1 MRELF
6 TPRDTRSGPH
16 QPRRH
21 RRYLRSLA
29 ACARTPRAGTWEARV
44 CWDGRS
50 TSCRP
55 QAAPRLVALPALT
68 ACTQLLPPLDE
79 IRAVAGRVGRP
90 RLCPDVLLTDRGYEH
105 DKYRRLFC
113 QRGIRPVIA
122 KAGRPQGTG
131 LGCARCF

>member
-1 MRELF
+1 M
-6 TPRDTRSGPH
+6 PP
-16 QPRRH
+16 
-21 RRYLRSLA
+21 
-29 ACARTPRAGTWEARV
+29 
-44 CWDGRS
+44 
-50 TSCRP
+50 TSW
-55 QAAPRLVALPALT
+55 PRLVALPALT

-90 RLCPDVLLTDRGYEH
+90 RLCPDALLTDHGYEH